1 MRRWCFLL
9 SFTAFALGA
18 VAGAHADDQP
28 TVTVSREA
36 VSPAR
41 LEVHVGEVV
50 TWRAAGG
57 GRLRIELDKH
67 RDAHEVIERTGQIRG
82 VFRHAGEHWYEARL
96 ADNGHRHLRG
106 VVVVRPSTTVP
117 QWPETCDPGS
127 STRICFAP

>member
-9 SFTAFALGA
+9 SFATLAVGA
-18 VAGAHADDQP
+18 VGGANADDRP
-28 TVTVSREA
+28 IVAVSREA
-36 VSPAR
+36 VSPER

-82 VFRHAGEHWYEARL
+82 VFRQVGEHSYEGQL
-96 ADNGHRHLRG
+96 VENGQRRFRG
-106 VVVVRPSTTVP
+106 VVVVRPPTTVP
-117 QWPETCDPGS
+117 QWPETCGPES